1 MMYPNIR
8 KAAFLRRPNRF
19 VAVVDGGNGEELVH
33 VKNTGRCRELLVPG
47 CTVWLTDSDSPGR
60 KTSADLVAV
69 EKIRG
74 NGAPLLINMDSAA
87 PNAAA
92 QQWIAGGGIFGK
104 GALVRRE
111 VKFGSSRFDI
121 YAEYQGRKA
130 FVEVKGVTL
139 ENDGIASFPDAP
151 TERGLKHMSELISA
165 VSQGFEAYA
174 LFVIQMKDVHLFR
187 PNYTTHPQFG
197 EMLVKA
203 QENGVHILAMDCVVT
218 PDSMTI
224 DKNVP
229 ISLERKNH
237 YE

>member
-1 MMYPNIR
+1 MKYDNIR
-8 KAAFLRRPNRF
+8 KASFLRRPNRF
-19 VAVVDGGNGEELVH
+19 VAVVDGGSGEETVH
-33 VKNTGRCRELLVPG
+33 VKNTGRCKELLVPG

-69 EKIRG
+69 EKIRDSST
-74 NGAPLLINMDSAA
+74 PLLINMDSAA

-92 QQWIAGGGIFGK
+92 AQWIADGGIFGK

-139 ENDGIASFPDAP
+139 ENGGIASFPDAP
-151 TERGLKHMSELISA
+151 TERGLKHMGELISA

-187 PNYTTHPQFG
+187 PNYATHPEFG
-197 EMLVKA
+197 EMLIKA
-203 QENGVHILAMDCVVT
+203 QKSGVHILAVDCIVT